1 MRDRYGVGRKKAT
14 DAEDFWSIMYNI
26 TFQQIEAFLIV
37 SKHLNLSKAAEAMF
51 ITQSAL
57 SKTLQRFE
65 EGVDMQLFVRS
76 NKGLT
81 LTNEGKYLY
90 STLESLY
97 SNMNKTI
104 KAARN
109 ISGEY
114 VKTLRIVA
122 PSSFDAAGDFDRL
135 KGLVRLYQNRYP
147 DVVMLETLCDFK
159 ELRQAIEFE
168 EADLV
173 FAQDFSLTG
182 IPDIQ
187 YKRISRFRLY
197 LAMTIDHPL
206 AQSEFVFNMRTLEAL
221 SQEVF
226 YTVPIPK
233 EPSILSNTLDKCRG
247 IGFLPKKLEF
257 VSNFQTLVHYI
268 RKGKGM
274 GICGRFDHLG
284 YSDIKYIPIPEAVD
298 DSYVVVA
305 WRANGLTGEARDF
318 VDLIS
323 PKNTGEDS

>member
-1 MRDRYGVGRKKAT
+1 
-14 DAEDFWSIMYNI
+14 MYNI

-37 SKHLNLSKAAEAMF
+37 SKHLNLSKAAESIF

-90 STLESLY
+90 STLEPLY

-109 ISGEY
+109 LSTENG
-114 VKTLRIVA
+114 KMLRIVA
-122 PSSFDAAGDFDRL
+122 PSSFDAAGDFDKL
-135 KGLVRLYQNRYP
+135 KDLVRLYQNRYP
-147 DVVMLETLCDFK
+147 DVVPLETLCDFK

-182 IPDIQ
+182 IKDIQ
-187 YKRISRFRLY
+187 CRRISKFRLF
-197 LAMTIDHPL
+197 LAMAADHPL
-206 AQSEFVFNMRTLEAL
+206 AANAELAFDAETLEAL
-221 SQEVF
+221 GKEIF
-226 YTVPIPK
+226 YTVPIRK
-233 EPSILSNTLDKCRG
+233 EPSVLTNTMEICRG
-247 IGFLPKKLEF
+247 IGFLPKKMEF

-274 GICGRFDHLG
+274 GICGCFDHLG
-284 YSDIKYIPIPEAVD
+284 YSDIKYYPIPESVD
-298 DSYVVVA
+298 ESHVVVA
-305 WRANGLTGEARDF
+305 WRENGLTDEARDF
-318 VDLIS
+318 INLITEQ
-323 PKNTGEDS
+323 NAEEE

>member
-1 MRDRYGVGRKKAT
+1 
-14 DAEDFWSIMYNI
+14 MYNI

-37 SKHLNLSKAAEAMF
+37 SKHLNLSKAAESMF

-97 SNMNKTI
+97 NNMNKTI

-114 VKTLRIVA
+114 IRTLRIVA
-122 PSSFDAAGDFDRL
+122 PSSFDAAGDYDRL
-135 KGLVRLYQNRYP
+135 KTIVRQYQERYP
-147 DVVMLETLCDFK
+147 DVVLLESLCDFK

-182 IPDIQ
+182 IPNIQ
-187 YKRISRFRLY
+187 SRRISRFRLY
-197 LAMTIDHPL
+197 LSMSADHPL
-206 AQSEFVFNMRTLEAL
+206 AATKDLTFDAATLEAL
-221 SQEVF
+221 GNEVF

-233 EPSILSNTLDKCRG
+233 EPTVLTNTLDKCRD

-257 VSNFQTLVHYI
+257 VTNFQTLVHYI

-284 YSDIKYIPIPEAVD
+284 YNDLKYYPIPDAVD
-298 DSYVVVA
+298 NSYVMVA
-305 WRANGLTGEARDF
+305 WRTNGLTAEARDF
-318 VDLIS
+318 IDLIS
-323 PKNTGEDS
+323 ARHTDGEDDRTTR

>member
-1 MRDRYGVGRKKAT
+1 
-14 DAEDFWSIMYNI
+14 MYNI

-37 SKHLNLSKAAEAMF
+37 SKHLNLSKAADAMF

-90 STLESLY
+90 STLDSLY

-104 KAARN
+104 KAAKN

-122 PSSFDAAGDFDRL
+122 PSSFDAAGDFDKL
-135 KGLVRLYQNRYP
+135 KKFVRLYQERYP
-147 DVVMLETLCDFK
+147 DVVLLETLCDFK
-159 ELRQAIEFE
+159 ELRQSIEFE

-173 FAQDFSLTG
+173 FAQDFSLVG
-182 IPDIQ
+182 IPGIQ
-187 YKRISRFRLY
+187 TKSISQFRLY
-197 LAMTIDHPL
+197 LTMSADHPL
-206 AQSEFVFNMRTLEAL
+206 AADDEQLTFDTKTLEAL
-221 SQEVF
+221 GDEVF

-233 EPSILSNTLDKCRG
+233 EPSVLNNTMDVCRS

-274 GICGRFDHLG
+274 GMCGRFDHLG
-284 YSDIKYIPIPEAVD
+284 YSDIRYYPIPDSVD
-298 DSYVVVA
+298 VSEVVVA
-305 WRANGLTGEARDF
+305 WRANGLSTEAQYF
-318 VDLIS
+318 VDLITS
-323 PKNTGEDS
+323 QNNEIE

>member
-1 MRDRYGVGRKKAT
+1 
-14 DAEDFWSIMYNI
+14 MYNI

-37 SKHLNLSKAAEAMF
+37 SKHLNLSKAAESMF

-65 EGVDMQLFVRS
+65 EGVDMQLFIRS
-76 NKGLT
+76 NKGLA

-90 STLESLY
+90 STLDSLY

-109 ISGEY
+109 ISGAY
-114 VKTLRIVA
+114 VRTLRIVV
-122 PSSFDAAGDFDRL
+122 PSSFDAAGDFDKL
-135 KGLVRLYQNRYP
+135 KGFLRLYQSRHP
-147 DVVMLETLCDFK
+147 DVIMLETLCDFK

-173 FAQDFSLTG
+173 IAQDFSLVG
-182 IPDIQ
+182 IPDLQ
-187 YKRISRFRLY
+187 SRRISKFRLY
-197 LAMTIDHPL
+197 LAMSSEHPL
-206 AQSEFVFNMRTLEAL
+206 AQDDELIFDGRTLEL
-221 SQEVF
+221 LGGEVF

-233 EPSILSNTLDKCRG
+233 EPVVLNNTFDKCRD
-247 IGFLPKKLEF
+247 IGFLPKKVEF

-284 YSDIKYIPIPEAVD
+284 YNDIRYYPLPESVD
-298 DSYVVVA
+298 NSYVVVA
-305 WRANGLTGEARDF
+305 WRNNGLTGEARDF
-318 VDLIS
+318 IDLIS
-323 PKNTGEDS
+323 ARHTGEDVY

>member
-1 MRDRYGVGRKKAT
+1 
-14 DAEDFWSIMYNI
+14 MYNI

-114 VKTLRIVA
+114 VKHSQDCRTE
-122 PSSFDAAGDFDRL
+122 
-135 KGLVRLYQNRYP
+135 LVRRAGISTGSKSCPAVSEQIP

-159 ELRQAIEFE
+159 ELRQAIEFD

-182 IPDIQ
+182 ISDIQ

-206 AQSEFVFNMRTLEAL
+206 AQSEFVFNMNTLEAL

-233 EPSILSNTLDKCRG
+233 EPLVLSNTLDKCRG
-247 IGFLPKKLEF
+247 IGFFTQKGRVCVKLPDACAL
-257 VSNFQTLVHYI
+257 Y
-268 RKGKGM
+268 
-274 GICGRFDHLG
+274 
-284 YSDIKYIPIPEAVD
+284 PE
-298 DSYVVVA
+298 
-305 WRANGLTGEARDF
+305 G
-318 VDLIS
+318 
-323 PKNTGEDS
+323 

>member
-1 MRDRYGVGRKKAT
+1 
-14 DAEDFWSIMYNI
+14 MYNI

-37 SKHLNLSKAAEAMF
+37 AKHLNLSKAADAMF

-65 EGVDMQLFVRS
+65 EGVDMQLFNRS
-76 NKGLT
+76 NKGLS
-81 LTNEGKYLY
+81 LTNEGKYLC
-90 STLESLY
+90 STLDSLY

-104 KAARN
+104 KAAKN

-122 PSSFDAAGDFDRL
+122 PSSFDAAGDFDKL
-135 KGLVRLYQNRYP
+135 KGLLRLYQERYP
-147 DVVMLETLCDFK
+147 DVVLLETLCDFK

-173 FAQDFSLTG
+173 FAQDFSLVG
-182 IPDIQ
+182 IPGIQ
-187 YKRISRFRLY
+187 SKRISPFRLY
-197 LAMTIDHPL
+197 LTMSAEHPL
-206 AQSEFVFNMRTLEAL
+206 AADAENLTYDTSTLEAL
-221 SQEVF
+221 SDEVF

-233 EPSILSNTLDKCRG
+233 EPSVLNNTMDVCRS

-274 GICGRFDHLG
+274 GMCGRFDHLG
-284 YSDIKYIPIPEAVD
+284 YSDIRYYPIP
-298 DSYVVVA
+298 DSVEDAQVVVA
-305 WRANGLTGEARDF
+305 WRANSPSDEARDF
-318 VDLIS
+318 IDLIAA
-323 PKNTGEDS
+323 KEREENIN